1 MYCKTFNLVLTSRL
15 HQKYQTLF
23 AQWAVR
29 CRHTLSLFVLFVNFL
44 FRSLLLLLLDK
55 SATAT
60 VCVWHNWYWMDSI
73 DVRMWCNWSITPSS
87 LNRNDSLIFEWTMV
101 LGEYSFSLFFNPR
114 MSWILKNVTNIFF
127 RLLFF
132 FAFFKKCYHFVIGI
146 FVFVSG
152 YFSFRCLDK
161 IVNYLCSWFSSFNA
175 TSQLRLTFTLSSRS
189 QWFLINLHLY
199 SRCAPDFTFNSIFC
213 CCCYFLSF
221 LVFIRRSFFFMLR
234 IVFHAFYINENH
246 SLLGLCCCFF
256 FRVFGSNDFRL
267 IQFL

>member
-1 MYCKTFNLVLTSRL
+1 MQLVNNT
-15 HQKYQTLF
+15 
-23 AQWAVR
+23 
-29 CRHTLSLFVLFVNFL
+29 VLVK
-44 FRSLLLLLLDK
+44 SKWLLDL
-55 SATAT
+55 
-60 VCVWHNWYWMDSI
+60 
-73 DVRMWCNWSITPSS
+73 RM
-87 LNRNDSLIFEWTMV
+87 NDDAWWVFF
-101 LGEYSFSLFFNPR
+101 FSLFFNPR

-221 LVFIRRSFFFMLR
+221 LVFIRRSFFYATDCFSRVLYKWESQ
-234 IVFHAFYINENH
+234 FAW
-246 SLLGLCCCFF
+246 SLLLLFF